1 MNMLIG
7 LIALIAEP
15 LLGYPAL
22 LQRRIGHPVQWMGAL
37 IDLFD
42 RHMNDEAAAAKI
54 RRRAGI
60 IMLAALCTITALLT
74 LAISL
79 LLHRLPFGWVAEALL
94 ASVFLAHRQ
103 LGQAVRAVADGL
115 EASLLRGREAVS
127 HIVGRDTKA
136 LEEEEVARAAIET
149 LAENASDGVIAP
161 LFWLLIFGLPGIAV
175 YKAINTADS
184 MVGHLNAR
192 YADFGWASAKTD
204 DVVNWVP
211 ARLTA
216 ILFCLAAII
225 TPGASAR
232 AALKAVLH
240 DAGKH
245 KSPNAGWPEAA
256 MAGALHF
263 GLGGPRAYGGEVLNL
278 PSMGTGRRH
287 LGPNDI
293 RKSITLYA
301 VALMI
306 TFIIVVVLYFSII

>member
-1 MNMLIG
+1 MLIG
-7 LIALIAEP
+7 LVALIAEP

-22 LQRRIGHPVQWMGAL
+22 LQRHIGHPVQWMGAL

-42 RHMNDEAAAAKI
+42 RHMNDDAAAAKT

-60 IMLAALCTITALLT
+60 IMLAVLCAITVLLT

-79 LLHRLPFGWVAEALL
+79 LLHRLPFGWVIEALL
-94 ASVFLAHRQ
+94 GSVFLAHRQ
-103 LGQAVRAVADGL
+103 LAQAVSAVAYGL
-115 EASLLRGREAVS
+115 EGSLLRGREAVS

-136 LEEEEVARAAIET
+136 LDEAEVARAAIET

-216 ILFCLAAII
+216 MLFCLAAII

-263 GLGGPRAYGGEVLNL
+263 ELGGPRTYGGEVLNL
-278 PSMGTGRRH
+278 PSMGSGRRH

-301 VALMI
+301 IALMI
-306 TFIIVVVLYFSII
+306 TFVIVAGLYFSII

>member
-22 LQRRIGHPVQWMGAL
+22 LQARIGHPVQWMGAL

-42 RHMNDEAAAAKI
+42 RHMNDEATQAKT

-60 IMLAALCTITALLT
+60 IMLVVLCTITALLT
-74 LAISL
+74 LTISL

-192 YADFGWASAKTD
+192 FADFGWVSAKTD

-216 ILFCLAAII
+216 ILFCLAAFIM
-225 TPGASAR
+225 PGASGS
-232 AALKAVLH
+232 AALQATLR

-263 GLGGPRAYGGEVLNL
+263 GLGGPRAYDGEMLNL
-278 PSMGTGRRH
+278 PTMGSGRRH
-287 LGPNDI
+287 LGPDDI
-293 RKSITLYA
+293 RKAITLYA
-301 VALMI
+301 IALALAGILVAG
-306 TFIIVVVLYFSII
+306 LYFVII